1 MSTPKRFPGEDSVE
15 RAGPAGPDGG
25 PAPAPSLW
33 TPRAAGRER
42 ARSFGREGGGTEA
55 GLGGDL
61 RGQMSG
67 LFLPAKTHHLKTEL
81 KPRGTDRETEAQE
94 PRAVSR
100 ADKRGK
106 PGWGAGG
113 QARSGPG
120 LSAEPSPASASG
132 PGDVPGATRG
142 TAVGGRVCTKA
153 PLWRRIAGDWG
164 RPCDLR
170 EGEGPLVA
178 QSMNGKEKP
187 DGLNGDRKEDLIQ

>member
-1 MSTPKRFPGEDSVE
+1 MSAPKRFPGEDSVE

-67 LFLPAKTHHLKTEL
+67 LFLPAKTHHCKTEL
-81 KPRGTDRETEAQE
+81 
-94 PRAVSR
+94 
-100 ADKRGK
+100 KRGK

-142 TAVGGRVCTKA
+142 TAVGGRVCTKV